1 MIIRKWPILVLLAAA
16 AAAPIAVACSETG
29 PDAGP
34 RTNGCI
40 GEGCFD
46 ASAGGDGGG
55 PGPGQDGG
63 GNPDGGVEITDP
75 LVGITLTATLV
86 VGGFVFTE
94 GPVWIGGRL
103 LFGDIQSN
111 PTKILE
117 LAANNTTTVFR
128 TPGNGPGGNAV
139 DPQGRLVTTEGRN
152 TRSVVRSDATSA
164 AARTTLASQFGGL
177 PFNSPNDL
185 IVRADGNIYFTDPN
199 YGADPDAGARQ
210 PKQGVFRIAP
220 AGAVSRV
227 KEYDTL
233 PNGIGLSPDGTKL
246 YVVDNDP
253 AANVV
258 NVWSLAVD
266 GAPSGET
273 KFADVVGGDGMAVD
287 DRGNVYV
294 AATAGIIVFDK
305 SGATLGTITVPEVPS
320 NCTFGGADRKTL
332 YITARTGLY
341 SIKLNVAG
349 LP

>member
-1 MIIRKWPILVLLAAA
+1 MKSRKWPILVLLSAAA
-16 AAAPIAVACSETG
+16 AAAVAVACSETG

-40 GEGCFD
+40 SVGCFD
-46 ASAGGDGGG
+46 ASTPGDGG
-55 PGPGQDGG
+55 PLPGQDGG
-63 GNPDGGVEITDP
+63 VDPDGGVVITDP
-75 LVGITLTATLV
+75 LAGITPTATLV

-128 TPGNGPGGNAV
+128 TPANGGGGNAV
-139 DPQGRLVTTEGRN
+139 DPQGRLVTTESRA
-152 TRSVVRSDATSA
+152 RVVVRSTTA
-164 AARTTLASQFGGL
+164 APLTKTTLASQFNGL
-177 PFNSPNDL
+177 PFNSPNDV
-185 IVRADGNIYFTDPN
+185 IVRADGNIYFTDPD
-199 YGADPDAGARQ
+199 YGADPDAAARQ
-210 PKQGVFRIAP
+210 PKQAVFRINP
-220 AGAVSRV
+220 AGALSRL

-233 PNGIGLSPDGTKL
+233 PNGIGLSPDGNKL

-258 NVWSLAVD
+258 KVWSLAGD
-266 GAPSGET
+266 GTPSGET

-294 AATAGIIVFDK
+294 AATSGVIVFDNN
-305 SGATLGTITVPEVPS
+305 GTVLGTIAVAETPS
-320 NCTFGGADRKTL
+320 NCAFGGADRKTL

-341 SIKLNVAG
+341 SIKLNVPG